1 MKTDFLKN
9 SKILIVDDTP
19 ANIEVLDA
27 LLAIEGYKNIS
38 KTTDPR
44 EVIDL
49 YLKFE
54 PDLILLDLNMPYM
67 SGFEVMEQL
76 QQMVNH
82 QIYLPILV
90 LTADA
95 SDATKKKALAA
106 GASDFLSKPFDLV
119 EVSLRIE
126 NLLYTNYLYSQVRN
140 QNLMLEEKVK
150 ERTKELEDKNIQLKK
165 AWELADAANRLKQ
178 AFLNNI
184 SHEIRTPLN
193 GIIGFSHLLTDPAI
207 GFNEKSDYLK
217 IMQESSNR
225 LINTVTSFLDI
236 SLLNSG
242 NMECILTPVRPEFI
256 LFEAYEKYL
265 QLCVKKKIDIEVITD
280 KLPDDFVF
288 VSDENM
294 IQKILEN
301 LVDNAVKFT
310 EEGKIEIGAEI
321 IGSQIRFFV
330 IDSGI
335 GISADFGNR
344 IFISFNQENENITR
358 NHEGLGLGLSISKGL
373 VELLGGQIGYNPN
386 PDGGTSFFF
395 TIPLR
400 TEDNAELKT
409 EEVLKDIEKSYKILV
424 VEDDETNYYLLFFFL
439 SGSNIE
445 IIHAP
450 TGQEAISIFKE
461 SNDFDLVLMD
471 LKLPDIDGFQVTRE
485 IKSINSITPVIAVTA
500 YSGNNERQLAYQSG
514 CNDIIIKPI
523 NKPVLIDKISKYIK
537 IKPVK
542 S

>member
-140 QNLMLEEKVK
+140 QNLILEEKVK

-207 GFNEKSDYLK
+207 GFSEKSDYLK